1 MSKSQ
6 QTWNKKEREK
16 IKQKKKKDKEKKKEE
31 RKANPGKSGLD
42 DMIAYVDEHGNI
54 TSEPPDPMKKQ
65 KIKAEDIEIGIPKKE
80 TTDDDDGNRSGTVNF
95 FDESKGFGFIND
107 SGTGERIFFHVSGLI
122 DEIRENDKVSFQ
134 TIKGQKGLNAVEV
147 KIIK

>member
-16 IKQKKKKDKEKKKEE
+16 IKQKKKLEKEKKKEE
-31 RKANPGKSGLD
+31 RKTMTAISGLD
-42 DMIAYVDEHGNI
+42 NMLAYVDQDGNI
-54 TSEPPDPMKKQ
+54 TSTPPDPGKKR

-80 TTDDDDGNRSGTVNF
+80 FVEEENSIRNGIVTFYN
-95 FDESKGFGFIND
+95 ESKGFGFIKD
-107 SGTGERIFFHVSGLI
+107 TVTQESIFVHVSGII

-134 TIKGQKGLNAVEV
+134 TVKGQKGLNAIDVR
-147 KIIK
+147 IIQ

>member
-31 RKANPGKSGLD
+31 RKANPAKSGLD

-54 TSEPPDPMKKQ
+54 ASEPPDPAKKE

-80 TTDDDDGNRSGTVNF
+80 VTSDGDVNRSGTVNF
-95 FDESKGFGFIND
+95 YDESKGFGFIND
-107 SGTGERIFFHVSGLI
+107 SGTGERIFFHVSGVI

-134 TIKGQKGLNAVEV
+134 TVKGQKGLNAVEV
-147 KIIK
+147 KLIK